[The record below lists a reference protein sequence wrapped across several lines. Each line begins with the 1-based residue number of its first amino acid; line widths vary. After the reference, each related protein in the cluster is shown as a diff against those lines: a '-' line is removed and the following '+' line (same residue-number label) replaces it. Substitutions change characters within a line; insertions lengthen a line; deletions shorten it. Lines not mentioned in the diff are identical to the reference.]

1 MRLPSSAQVLLLAL
15 QVLVCE
21 SAPNCPFIGPAFPKP
36 TALASSTSFQAALAN
51 LTTTFT
57 ARDLDPDTNPNSTSY
72 SLEIFAAYNDKPIW
86 SWYHTAPELIAANT
100 SGVKT
105 VDSNTVYRL
114 GSVTKIFTIYT
125 FLVEAGDV
133 HWNEPVTSFVP
144 ELKSMADKA
153 ADDPVM
159 NVDWGSITLGGL
171 ASQMAG
177 ITRDY
182 GILGELTQEVTE
194 GNLTLLGFPPV
205 PDSDIP
211 TCGEWPLCNRTEFFD
226 GLSKVP
232 PSFAPWQTP
241 AYSDVAFQILAY
253 ALESIVGKDYDNML
267 QDDILSKL
275 GLNHTYYQK
284 PPDSVGAV
292 PNGTKT
298 TWSYSLGDG
307 SPAGNMYSSV
317 GDLSTLGRAIF
328 KNTLLTGPQTR
339 RWLKP
344 VVMTSELVAGV
355 GYPWGLR
362 RVPLGTGNDAHRVV
376 DTYNKAGRVGS
387 YASLLVMIPDYDMG
401 ITALIAG
408 NSIPANHNWNIADA
422 VGGILLPAL
431 EAAAREQAQSI
442 NGTDMKAVATYY
454 NLQYL
459 PNNPSVRLYPTG
471 LETKNSDGTTKIAF
485 KAAYEDLDAPTRSN
499 SMFSTDCGTWVSQ
512 TAAVYVNLPLD
523 QFVFTLDK
531 SGRVVSVEPLALRVS
546 LKKTT

>member
-1 MRLPSSAQVLLLAL
+1 MRV
-15 QVLVCE
+15 
-21 SAPNCPFIGPAFPKP
+21 
-36 TALASSTSFQAALAN
+36 
-51 LTTTFT
+51 
-57 ARDLDPDTNPNSTSY
+57 
-72 SLEIFAAYNDKPIW
+72 SLIHI
-86 SWYHTAPELIAANT
+86 S
-100 SGVKT
+100 
-105 VDSNTVYRL
+105 
-114 GSVTKIFTIYT
+114 
-125 FLVEAGDV
+125 
-133 HWNEPVTSFVP
+133 
-144 ELKSMADKA
+144 
-153 ADDPVM
+153 
-159 NVDWGSITLGGL
+159 
-171 ASQMAG
+171 
-177 ITRDY
+177 
-182 GILGELTQEVTE
+182 
-194 GNLTLLGFPPV
+194 
-205 PDSDIP
+205 
-211 TCGEWPLCNRTEFFD
+211 
-226 GLSKVP
+226 
-232 PSFAPWQTP
+232 
-241 AYSDVAFQILAY
+241 
-253 ALESIVGKDYDNML
+253 
-267 QDDILSKL
+267 
-275 GLNHTYYQK
+275 
-284 PPDSVGAV
+284 
-292 PNGTKT
+292 
-298 TWSYSLGDG
+298 
-307 SPAGNMYSSV
+307 AGNMYSSV

-422 VGGILLPAL
+422 VGGILLPAV
-431 EAAAREQAQSI
+431 EAAAREQAQSMYGGKYVSGTSSVNSSLTLSTSSDRPGLGI
-442 NGTDMKAVATYY
+442 DTWISNGTDMKAVATYY

-459 PNNPSVRLYPTG
+459 PNNPSIRLYPTG

-485 KAAYEDLDAPTRSN
+485 KATYEDLDAPTRSN